1 MKVGD
6 LVQLSGYGATR
17 GFNSQ
22 LVRVDTKQTGLI
34 IKIEK
39 GAAYPYTIR
48 WSKTPPGP
56 WAFPDWC
63 HHRRELKYAT
73 KRN

>member
-6 LVQLSGYGATR
+6 LVQLSSYGATR

-22 LVRVDTKQTGLI
+22 LTMVDTKQTGLI

-39 GAAYPYTIR
+39 GSYPYIIR
-48 WSKTPPGP
+48 WSKVRLSGGLNHR
-56 WAFPDWC
+56 
-63 HHRRELKYAT
+63 HHRRELKYAG
-73 KRN
+73 R

>member
-6 LVQLSGYGATR
+6 LVQLSSYGATR

-22 LVRVDTKQTGLI
+22 LTMVDTKQTGLI

-39 GAAYPYTIR
+39 GSYPYIIK

-56 WAFPDWC
+56 YAREWI
-63 HHRRELKYAT
+63 HHRRELKYAS
-73 KRN
+73 R